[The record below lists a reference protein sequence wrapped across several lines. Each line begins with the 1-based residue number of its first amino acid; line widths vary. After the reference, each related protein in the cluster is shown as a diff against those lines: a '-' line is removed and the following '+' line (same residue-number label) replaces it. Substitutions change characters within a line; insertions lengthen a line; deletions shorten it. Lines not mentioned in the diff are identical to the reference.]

1 MCNPLDDVLS
11 VLRLLFCRKNLKTI
25 LIDVTLLL
33 IHTYL
38 YEDIFIVY
46 LCRAHKMRSYGIQK
60 YNIKSLQTCQNV
72 KNMSSR
78 CLRLQ

>member
-1 MCNPLDDVLS
+1 MGSKLISYFALRYLS
-11 VLRLLFCRKNLKTI
+11 NRKFVQSLVI
-25 LIDVTLLL
+25 LPKPQQSKIV
-33 IHTYL
+33 IA
-38 YEDIFIVY
+38 FIVY